1 MKHKSYRDLMYAI
14 ANRAK
19 ALSNMK
25 VLNLRLIAGYGCE
38 TESEAKEKN
47 RYKDK
52 GTLIEEIL
60 TEEFDIETDMEFEN
74 ND

>member
-1 MKHKSYRDLMYAI
+1 MD
-14 ANRAK
+14 AK
-19 ALSNMK
+19 PSPK
-25 VLNLRLIAGYGCE
+25 QKKR
-38 TESEAKEKN
+38 
-47 RYKDK
+47 KDK

>member
-38 TESEAKEKN
+38 TESEAKEKK
-47 RYKDK
+47 R
-52 GTLIEEIL
+52 
-60 TEEFDIETDMEFEN
+60 
-74 ND
+74 